1 MTCREFA
8 DFIGEYVSGELA
20 PEVRTAF
27 ERHLGRCSN
36 CTKYLAGYRETIRLG
51 KLALADDGPP
61 PADVPDDL
69 IAAIRAA
76 RRSADL
82 P

>member
-1 MTCREFA
+1 VTCREFA
-8 DFIGEYVSGELA
+8 EFIGEYLSGDLA
-20 PEVRTAF
+20 PDVRAAF

-36 CTKYLAGYRETIRLG
+36 CEKYLAGYRETIRLG
-51 KLALADDGPP
+51 KQALADDGAP
-61 PADVPDDL
+61 PAEVPDDL
-69 IAAIRAA
+69 IAAILAA